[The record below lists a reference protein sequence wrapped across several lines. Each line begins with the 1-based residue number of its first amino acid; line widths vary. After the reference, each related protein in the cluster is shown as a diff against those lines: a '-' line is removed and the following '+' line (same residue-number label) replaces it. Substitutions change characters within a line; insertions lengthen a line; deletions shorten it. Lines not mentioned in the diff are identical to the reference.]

1 MISNRG
7 LALIKKWESCRLEAY
22 DDGTGT
28 WTIGWGHTAG
38 VKQGDTCTQ
47 AQADAWLLEEV
58 VIYNNNVQSFDHIY
72 HWTQNEEDALTS
84 FAYNIGS
91 INQLT
96 ANGTRTKTQIAEKML
111 LYVNAGGKYME
122 GLYNRRKQEQALFLE
137 SGGGGTP
144 IDPDNPGD
152 GGGDTDLPTGGEYFP
167 SFDETGARIDYVLY
181 NIGASKYYADAEKPW
196 QRRLPIAQANGITDY
211 TGKSWQNRTLEHLA
225 KAGRLRRPT

>member
-7 LALIKKWESCRLEAY
+7 LSLIKKWESCRLEAY

-96 ANGTRTKTQIAEKML
+96 ANGTRTKSQIAEKML

-144 IDPDNPGD
+144 IDPDNPGEEED
-152 GGGDTDLPTGGEYFP
+152 DPNLPTGREYFP
-167 SFDETGARIDYVLY
+167 RFDETGARIDYVLA
-181 NIGASKYYADAEKPW
+181 NIGATSYYSDEDGPW
-196 QRRLPIAQANGITDY
+196 QKRKPIAHANGIGDY
-211 TGKSWQNRTLEHLA
+211 AGKSWQNRTLELLA